1 MSPLRSLSG
10 CFPYQR
16 SSHGPGDQGL
26 KALQEVPCARTRTYR
41 AEEPWL
47 KGAWLAD
54 LTAIVGGQL

>member
-1 MSPLRSLSG
+1 MSPLRSLSE

-26 KALQEVPCARTRTYR
+26 KALKEVPCACTRTLR
-41 AEEPWL
+41 AEATLVE
-47 KGAWLAD
+47 GAAD

>member
-1 MSPLRSLSG
+1 MSPLRSLSE

-26 KALQEVPCARTRTYR
+26 KALKEVPCGCTRTCGR
-41 AEEPWL
+41 RKRWL